1 MLSFEDVNVLG
12 QLINTTFGYSST
24 EEKKYQIPAGRSI
37 KSHISGET
45 GEDRLIVK
53 FTTVVNLHGDERQ
66 MLDSNHPGARRVK
79 EESLKLTK
87 DYIAAL
93 KKEFKEATGKTLR
106 LVEESTNDSIE
117 LVNYNIF
124 NPNRTVYYRRNSTF
138 AIKS

>member
-12 QLINTTFGYSST
+12 QLIDTSFGYSST
-24 EEKKYQIPAGRSI
+24 GEEKYQVPAGRSI

-53 FTTVVNLHGDERQ
+53 FTTVVNLHGHERQ
-66 MLDSNHPGARRVK
+66 MLDANHPGASRVK

-87 DYIAAL
+87 DYVAAL

-106 LVEESTNDSIE
+106 LKENSTSDSVE

-124 NPNRTVYYRRNSTF
+124 SPNRTVYYRRNSIF
-138 AIKS
+138 SIEA

>member
-1 MLSFEDVNVLG
+1 
-12 QLINTTFGYSST
+12 
-24 EEKKYQIPAGRSI
+24 
-37 KSHISGET
+37 
-45 GEDRLIVK
+45 
-53 FTTVVNLHGDERQ
+53 

>member
-12 QLINTTFGYSST
+12 QLIDTSFGYSST
-24 EEKKYQIPAGRSI
+24 GEEKYQVPAGRSI

>member
-24 EEKKYQIPAGRSI
+24 KEKKYQIPAGRSI

>member
-66 MLDSNHPGARRVK
+66 MLD
-79 EESLKLTK
+79 
-87 DYIAAL
+87 L
-93 KKEFKEATGKTLR
+93 KKNL
-106 LVEESTNDSIE
+106 LN
-117 LVNYNIF
+117 
-124 NPNRTVYYRRNSTF
+124 
-138 AIKS
+138 

>member
-87 DYIAAL
+87 DSIAAL